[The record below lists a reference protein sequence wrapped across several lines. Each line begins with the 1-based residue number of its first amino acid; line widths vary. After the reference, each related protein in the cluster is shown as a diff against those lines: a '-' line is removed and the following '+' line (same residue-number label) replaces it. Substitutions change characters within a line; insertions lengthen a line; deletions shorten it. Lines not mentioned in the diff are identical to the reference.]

1 MTEGMGEHHAH
12 HSTTKSDGF
21 AVYVLPL
28 SILLAAVIIGYAM
41 MSSATTINAGLS
53 KITIAANGSDGG
65 SGTVLPPTD
74 DGTLNPP
81 AAPTA
86 VIADLME
93 GAPGKIGSDS
103 APLVLVE
110 YSDYQCP
117 FCKAFFM
124 NTEKALVTKYVDT
137 GKLQIVYKDF
147 PLSFHPM
154 AAPSANAARC
164 AGDQGKYWEMHD
176 KIFEETYKINPT
188 ATSQYTNDDLKK
200 WGADLGLNAAT
211 FNKCVDDNTHG
222 AEVTANFN
230 EGAANGVSGTPSF
243 FLGPRDGDGE
253 FIVGAQPLSSF
264 EAAIDALLAE

>member
-12 HSTTKSDGF
+12 HSGSKGDGF
-21 AVYVLPL
+21 AMYVLPL
-28 SILLAAVIIGYAM
+28 SILLAAVILGYAM
-41 MSSATTINAGLS
+41 MSSATTISTGLS
-53 KITIAANGSDGG
+53 KIIVTSGSDDG
-65 SGTVLPPTD
+65 SGVVLPPAD

-93 GAPGKIGSDS
+93 GAPGKTGSDA
-103 APLVLVE
+103 APVVMIE

-117 FCKAFFM
+117 FCKNFYM
-124 NTEKALVTKYVDT
+124 NTEKALVEKYVKT

-176 KIFEETYKINPT
+176 TIFEETYKLSAT
-188 ATSQYTNDDLKK
+188 ATSQYTNEDLKK
-200 WGADLGLNAAT
+200 WGADLGVNTTT
-211 FNKCVDDNTHG
+211 FNKCVDDNAHA
-222 AEVTANFN
+222 AEITANFN

-243 FLGPRDGDGE
+243 FLGLRDGDGE
-253 FIVGAQPLSSF
+253 LIVGAQPLSSF
-264 EAAIDALLAE
+264 EAAIDGLLAE